1 MKKKYLE
8 CGKIVTTSGIKGEVK
23 VQSWCDS
30 PDVLLDF
37 NQLFLDEQGTTVLEI
52 EKSRVQKNVIIFKIK
67 NVETI
72 EEART
77 YINKILYLDRENL
90 PMQENEYFIQDLIGL
105 SVNDVDTGICYG
117 KIIEV
122 SPTGANDVYHIQSPN
137 GKILLIP
144 AIKKVVIKTDIENQ
158 IMLIKPLEGL
168 FDD

>member
-37 NQLFLDEQGTTVLEI
+37 KQLFLDDQGKTVLEI
-52 EKSRVQKNVIIFKIK
+52 EKSRVQKNIIIFKIK
-67 NVETI
+67 NIETI
-72 EEART
+72 EDART
-77 YINKILYLDRENL
+77 YLNKTLYLNREDL

-105 SVNDVDTGICYG
+105 TVNDVDTNICYG

-122 SPTGANDVYHIQSPN
+122 SPTGANDVYHIQSPTD
-137 GKILLIP
+137 KILLIP
-144 AIKKVVIKTDIENQ
+144 AIKQVVIQTDIENG